1 MAISGASYLVLETV
15 LGGDGPDTTDL
26 AAKPNRYL
34 GRELAEARAHEL
46 AAAASLRGEARAFWV
61 QRSAGSP
68 RPISHGQPAGAT
80 AD

>member
-1 MAISGASYLVLETV
+1 MAISGTRYLVLETV

-26 AAKPNRYL
+26 AAKPNCYI

-46 AAAASLRGEARAFWV
+46 AEAASLRGEACAFWV
-61 QRSAGSP
+61 QRSAGAAT
-68 RPISHGQPAGAT
+68 PISHEQPAGAT